1 MTVEDPA
8 SICAHLLWS
17 CFKTHDVM
25 TMHKEHSFEN
35 HPTISAEYVK
45 FLATNSGYDKVEQ
58 METLVNGIKASVDK
72 VSVDAAKA
80 RSIANGA
87 SSQGGVLVKGLDEM
101 MKRVSK
107 LEDKIFK

>member
-58 METLVNGIKASVDK
+58 METLVNGIKASVDRFQLMRRRPDRLQMGRQ
-72 VSVDAAKA
+72 V
-80 RSIANGA
+80 R
-87 SSQGGVLVKGLDEM
+87 E
-101 MKRVSK
+101 
-107 LEDKIFK
+107 EF